1 MKTTE
6 EYELAYREA
15 RAVLHRRGKKI
26 EAPFADENGL
36 RRCRVDGHA
45 LSDWEIFREAWDDR
59 IADELLAS
67 VSRKV
72 IRAG

>member
-1 MKTTE
+1 MKTNE

-26 EAPFADENGL
+26 EAPYADENGL
-36 RRCRVDGHA
+36 RFCRVDGRS
-45 LSDWEIFREAWDDR
+45 LSDRELFREAWDDR

>member
-6 EYELAYREA
+6 EYEQAYREA

-26 EAPFADENGL
+26 EAPYEGPDGL
-36 RRCRVDGHA
+36 RYCRVDGRP
-45 LSDWEIFREAWDDR
+45 LSDRELFREAWDDR

-67 VSRKV
+67 ISRKV